1 MKFDSDCQVL
11 WQDRKRYLGM
21 PISFY
26 RYYIVKK
33 GEEWVKFFRHKGLI
47 HSVVDEI
54 NVYRCTDVRLKISFW
69 DRIFRTG
76 TIEIASND
84 DHVPVFHL
92 RRIKNPLKV
101 RDMISDIIEIER
113 RKKQVTLREFM
124 G

>member
-1 MKFDSDCQVL
+1 MTFDKDCQVL

-26 RYYIVKK
+26 RYYVVKK
-33 GEEWVKFFRHKGLI
+33 GNEWVKFFRHKGLV

-76 TIEIASND
+76 TIEIISND
-84 DHVPVFHL
+84 DHSPHFHL
-92 RRIKNPLKV
+92 RRIKHPLKV
-101 RDMISDIIEIER
+101 RDMISDLIEIER
-113 RKKQVTLREFM
+113 RKKNVTLREFM